1 MWDLLESILATRAK
15 KDSEQK
21 SEASTAKARKPR
33 TPAPKKKRVQDASDG
48 VDVIVSKVGEKVHAL
63 RTKKKLSLQGLSD
76 ISDVAT
82 GTIHK
87 IESSGM
93 VPTITTLLK
102 LATALGVTVGYFV
115 EEDENASQR
124 VQFTQADHRQ
134 PVYTPHKGLTLGGIT
149 GSYRQFQTAAA
160 VATMAAGA
168 SSGKNTLNHTGEE
181 LIYVLSGEVVFRMN
195 DDDFV
200 LKPGDSL
207 HFQGSV
213 PHHWENRGDVPAQ
226 LIWYVFRNPE
236 GA

>member
-21 SEASTAKARKPR
+21 SQASTAKARKPR
-33 TPAPKKKRVQDASDG
+33 TPAPNKEREQDA
-48 VDVIVSKVGEKVHAL
+48 IVSKVGEKVHAL

-181 LIYVLSGEVVFRMN
+181 LIYVLSG
-195 DDDFV
+195 
-200 LKPGDSL
+200 
-207 HFQGSV
+207 
-213 PHHWENRGDVPAQ
+213 
-226 LIWYVFRNPE
+226 
-236 GA
+236 